1 MGRYICLDIG
11 NKRIGV
17 AISDPF
23 NSMAMPLETIF
34 RKNFEKDLNYIL
46 SLAKEKDAEVIVCGL
61 PLNLDGSKSEQTLL
75 TESFVEELK
84 KRTDIPIVFQDERF
98 TTMQAR
104 SVLLEADMRRDKR
117 KNVIDQIAASYILD
131 DYMRKIKN

>member
-75 TESFVEELK
+75 TESFVDELK

-104 SVLLEADMRRDKR
+104 SLLLEADMRRDKR